1 MVYGSCQLGPFV
13 IAVQMNISMGS
24 FRTIF
29 TLSPQVNFKQAFRTY
44 SPARNN
50 WTTYVVGD
58 GTQQSIPL
66 MQML

>member
-13 IAVQMNISMGS
+13 IAVQMNILRGS
-24 FRTIF
+24 LRKIF
-29 TLSPQVNFKQAFRTY
+29 TLSPQVNFKQAFRIY

-50 WTTYVVGD
+50 WTTYLVGD
-58 GTQQSIPL
+58 ATQKSIPL